1 MVEMVTSCAI
11 LALLM
16 LALGYGLKLALVS
29 TGAGAARAAS
39 TRDATDVV
47 ERVTDDLNEA
57 IKFTEN
63 GPEAVTFTVPNR
75 GPDLPP
81 GSPPPPPDE
90 IRYKWWPNGGTLDQ
104 DDGGL
109 IGGVLGLLD
118 TSTDPLTV
126 PPYVV
131 TRQVNDGPVS
141 VLARDV
147 RHFKLDYL
155 HRTPPPPPAVDG
167 DRVLWQHDPLVAEGT
182 AIEFSVTASAWVG
195 ETFRATVPSGTTSY
209 QITRIALFLR
219 SDAALDGLLRVKV
232 FSADPSTNKPYS
244 NLLID
249 ESFVPEASLSG
260 SLGWVNVPFAKLTNL
275 DPLLKYSFVVT
286 GDGVAANHGAVLYY
300 RYLLAPLLTPL
311 PPDTYW
317 VQSGDGGATW
327 GAAQALRSL
336 RYRVY
341 GKTRS

>member
-29 TGAGAARAAS
+29 TGAGAARAVA

-57 IKFTEN
+57 INFTEK

-81 GSPPPPPDE
+81 GSPPRPPDE
-90 IRYKWWPNGGTLDQ
+90 IRYQWWPAGGTLPQ

-109 IGGVLGLLD
+109 IGGLLGLLG
-118 TSTDPLTV
+118 TSADPLTV
-126 PPYVV
+126 PPHVV
-131 TRQVNDGPVS
+131 TRQVNGGPVS

-155 HRTPPPPPAVDG
+155 YRTSSPPAAPAA
-167 DRVLWQHDPLVAEGT
+167 DRILWQHDPLLAEGT
-182 AIEFSVTASAWVG
+182 AVEAAVTATAWTG

-209 QITRIALFLR
+209 TITRVALFLR
-219 SDAALDGLLRVKV
+219 SDAALDGLLRVRV
-232 FSADPSTNKPYS
+232 FSADPATNKPYS

-249 ESFVPEASLSG
+249 ESLVPEVSLAG
-260 SLGWVNVPFAKLTNL
+260 SVGWVNVPFTKLTNL
-275 DPLLKYSFVVT
+275 DPLLKYSIVVT

-300 RYLLAPLLTPL
+300 QYLLAPLLTPL
-311 PPDTYW
+311 PANTYW
-317 VQSGDGGATW
+317 VQSADGGATW
-327 GAAQALRSL
+327 GTPQTLRSL

-341 GKTRS
+341 GTTRN